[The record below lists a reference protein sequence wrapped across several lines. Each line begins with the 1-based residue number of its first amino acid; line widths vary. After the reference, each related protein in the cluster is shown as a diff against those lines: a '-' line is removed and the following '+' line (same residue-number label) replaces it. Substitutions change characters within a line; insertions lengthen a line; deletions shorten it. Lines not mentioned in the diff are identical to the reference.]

1 MKLADYLKTKQI
13 TYEKFSEMSGIPYNT
28 LVKHVHKQRIPS
40 QNYMKK
46 YYQLTN
52 GMVTPSDFFDIV
64 EDSWEWQVTYQRDFS
79 KAYDDAKK
87 VLEGIDT
94 DINPIA
100 FSVIV
105 EMVSQMGYEGVSK
118 FVKLHDAL
126 KNKDYQKAAQE
137 MLDSR
142 WGKQT
147 PKIAYTLAEKMRAAA
162 E

>member
-1 MKLADYLKTKQI
+1 MMMLKK
-13 TYEKFSEMSGIPYNT
+13 S
-28 LVKHVHKQRIPS
+28 
-40 QNYMKK
+40 
-46 YYQLTN
+46 
-52 GMVTPSDFFDIV
+52 
-64 EDSWEWQVTYQRDFS
+64 
-79 KAYDDAKK
+79 
-87 VLEGIDT
+87 LEGIDT

>member
-1 MKLADYLKTKQI
+1 
-13 TYEKFSEMSGIPYNT
+13 
-28 LVKHVHKQRIPS
+28 
-40 QNYMKK
+40 
-46 YYQLTN
+46 
-52 GMVTPSDFFDIV
+52 MVTPSDFFDIV
-64 EDSWEWQVTYQRDFS
+64 EDSWEWQVTYERDFS

-118 FVKLHDAL
+118 FLKLHDAL

-162 E
+162 INSTQFVLPMLGKNPICTRSLRFFVLITLIFFYWRTK

>member
-64 EDSWEWQVTYQRDFS
+64 E
-79 KAYDDAKK
+79 
-87 VLEGIDT
+87 
-94 DINPIA
+94 
-100 FSVIV
+100 
-105 EMVSQMGYEGVSK
+105 K
-118 FVKLHDAL
+118 FRFLRC
-126 KNKDYQKAAQE
+126 E
-137 MLDSR
+137 
-142 WGKQT
+142 
-147 PKIAYTLAEKMRAAA
+147 TLADLHANYWIINARRS
-162 E
+162 